1 MPTVGDKK
9 FPYTPEGKA
18 DAKAFGKGNPFAK
31 GKKKGKGAARL
42 SAFMKKGKK

>member
-1 MPTVGDKK
+1 MPQVGDKK

-18 DAKAFGKGNPFAK
+18 DAKAFGKG
-31 GKKKGKGAARL
+31 KKKGKGASRL